1 MVNPAW
7 NPRIMIRQMEL
18 CNHLRKKAAP
28 EGTAHHIHLN
38 SLGSVQFE
46 EDPNTDEMKLSKLS

>member
-1 MVNPAW
+1 
-7 NPRIMIRQMEL
+7 MIRQMEL